1 MSVMTPRQNTPR
13 RTETR
18 PDGSTVTSMV
28 IKRACN
34 GCDRELGDA
43 HPLEIQLAFLGK
55 ELPDARDECPD
66 CTAADRTTEKS
77 GHRP

>member
-1 MSVMTPRQNTPR
+1 MTVRAPRKNTPN

-18 PDGSTVTSMV
+18 PDGSTSTSVV

-43 HPLEIQLAFLGK
+43 HPLEIELAFLSK

-66 CTAADRTTEKS
+66 CSTEQ
-77 GHRP
+77 

>member
-1 MSVMTPRQNTPR
+1 VNVMTPRKNTPDVI
-13 RTETR
+13 ETR
-18 PDGSTVTSMV
+18 DDGSIVTKMV

-43 HPLEIQLAFLGK
+43 HPLEIELAFLGK

-66 CTAADRTTEKS
+66 CSATDRATEK
-77 GHRP
+77 

>member
-1 MSVMTPRQNTPR
+1 MSVMTPRKNTPI
-13 RTETR
+13 RTEAR
-18 PDGSTVTSMV
+18 PDGSIVTKMV

-43 HPLEIQLAFLGK
+43 HPLEIELAFLGK

-66 CTAADRTTEKS
+66 CTDTARTTKK
-77 GHRP
+77 

>member
-1 MSVMTPRQNTPR
+1 MPVRTPRKNTPIT
-13 RTETR
+13 TETR
-18 PDGSTVTSMV
+18 PDGSTVSNCV

-43 HPLEIQLAFLGK
+43 HPLEIELAFLGK

-66 CTAADRTTEKS
+66 CADEK
-77 GHRP
+77 

>member
-1 MSVMTPRQNTPR
+1 MSVKAPRKNTPR
-13 RTETR
+13 RTEKR
-18 PDGSTVTSMV
+18 PDGTTVISGIV

-43 HPLEIQLAFLGK
+43 HPLEVELAFLGK

-66 CTAADRTTEKS
+66 CTAVDRATET
-77 GHRP
+77 